1 MIELT
6 RPTSMRDT
14 RTRDT
19 RTTKRR
25 FFVSKK
31 RLFLFHLFLVLFMS
45 EIIEDVECNGK
56 LRGSSASSPE
66 HHDEHPHDVEDVGV
80 ANLVAIAHDVS
91 STTKE
96 EKKKILEHDGEDDH
110 HPHDEMT
117 DHNNAG
123 ANHHHND
130 NNNNNNKASYD
141 SVMPKGE
148 YWDETGPK
156 DSSRPLLEFVMLVKN
171 EAKSIVETINSVKD
185 HVDRWTI
192 LDTGSTDGTQDLIRE
207 AFQGVGSK
215 LLLSMTLTL
224 KQQQQQQTKHR
235 YPEIYTKESL
245 WISRHL
251 VIEPFNWQDSDVYLR
266 SCFPV
271 MRAYVMVLR

>member
-6 RPTSMRDT
+6 VL
-14 RTRDT
+14 
-19 RTTKRR
+19 RR
-25 FFVSKK
+25 VVARSAIKTLFVFNKK

-45 EIIEDVECNGK
+45 EIIEDVECSGK

-66 HHDEHPHDVEDVGV
+66 HHDEHPHEVEDIG
-80 ANLVAIAHDVS
+80 NLVAMAHEAS
-91 STTKE
+91 SITKE
-96 EKKKILEHDGEDDH
+96 EKKNKILEHDGEDDH

-130 NNNNNNKASYD
+130 NNKASYD
-141 SVMPKGE
+141 SGMPKGE

-224 KQQQQQQTKHR
+224 KQQQQTKHR

-251 VIEPFNWQDSDVYLR
+251 VIERFNWQDSMCVHTHAFR
-266 SCFPV
+266 
-271 MRAYVMVLR
+271 

>member
-6 RPTSMRDT
+6 RPSTTSSRDP
-14 RTRDT
+14 
-19 RTTKRR
+19 RTTRKRK
-25 FFVSKK
+25 FFVFNKK

-45 EIIEDVECNGK
+45 EIIEDVECSGK

-66 HHDEHPHDVEDVGV
+66 HHDEHPHEVEDIG
-80 ANLVAIAHDVS
+80 NLVAMAHDAS
-91 STTKE
+91 SITKE
-96 EKKKILEHDGEDDH
+96 ENKILEHDGEDDH

-130 NNNNNNKASYD
+130 NNNKASYD
-141 SVMPKGE
+141 SGMPKGE

-207 AFQGVGSK
+207 AFRGVGS
-215 LLLSMTLTL
+215 
-224 KQQQQQQTKHR
+224 
-235 YPEIYTKESL
+235 
-245 WISRHL
+245 
-251 VIEPFNWQDSDVYLR
+251 
-266 SCFPV
+266 
-271 MRAYVMVLR
+271 